1 MKTEVMYFPRELV
14 ERGLNLGPSA
24 WTLLSVVLL
33 QTYVKCQVSA
43 EISVQEFADQ
53 TTLTEKQIQ
62 KALDKLYDSDIP
74 LRIDA
79 GSDVGT
85 FVFSFEDAVRD
96 GLLPKP
102 LPNAYNRP

>member
-24 WTLLSVVLL
+24 WTLLSVVLG

-85 FVFSFEDAVRD
+85 FVFRSRTPSATDSCRSRCLMATT
-96 GLLPKP
+96 
-102 LPNAYNRP
+102 